1 MVDRNAQRLERAPRG
16 VFVFAPLRRRH
27 GTGHDIGQLKRCF
40 NGGRLPRLHDLARD
54 LPGKGFL
61 AVIAQDAGQ
70 LFPALGVH
78 EVGGGLALLAH
89 PHVQRGVRP
98 VRKAPGRVVQLVAG
112 NAQVQQRAID
122 LLNAQLLQS
131 LSGVAE
137 VDLYHRGRQ
146 ARQPRP
152 GGLYRVRVL
161 VQRDE
166 PPALCAVQPEGDLP
180 GVSRAARRAVQVN
193 ACRVDGK
200 PVQALVQQHRD
211 MLKRGRV
218 KGLRVGLWF
227 HRAQP
232 PFKCLKI
239 GMLSGWKRWNFAP
252 FFRSH

>member
-1 MVDRNAQRLERAPRG
+1 M
-16 VFVFAPLRRRH
+16 
-27 GTGHDIGQLKRCF
+27 
-40 NGGRLPRLHDLARD
+40 
-54 LPGKGFL
+54 
-61 AVIAQDAGQ
+61 
-70 LFPALGVH
+70 
-78 EVGGGLALLAH
+78 
-89 PHVQRGVRP
+89 
-98 VRKAPGRVVQLVAG
+98 AG
-112 NAQVQQRAID
+112 NAEVQQRTVY
-122 LLNAQLLQS
+122 LLDAEALEG

-137 VDLYHRGRQ
+137 VYLHHRGREPG
-146 ARQPRP
+146 QPRP
-152 GGLYRVRVL
+152 GGLHRVGVL
-161 VQRDE
+161 VEGDE